1 VVHEHPPRDDS
12 GPVSS
17 CVLRAIGLVI
27 AAACFAA
34 CSGGGTHTQEPAP
47 QVTRSWQLGMATLPP
62 VPTVEAVLA
71 GIELWSPHAE
81 LAAFHEE
88 LPWNDLLAGMSPAA
102 ILARDKVALVAHLRS
117 KGLGI
122 AFTADLTD
130 GLSRAFEAPQ
140 LRALGRSLAEPAVQ
154 QLARDYVLAVD
165 QLLQPELLGL
175 AAETNLVRVAAP
187 TWLYDAVVA
196 TSNAMAAD
204 LAASSSQAQLFFS
217 VQVETAWGWG
227 TGGNFV
233 GIAADLQDFR
243 FAQALGLSS
252 YPYFLHASPDAMPD
266 DYLRRPADA
275 TSLPVLVTE
284 GGWSSAAVGVGN

>member
-1 VVHEHPPRDDS
+1 
-12 GPVSS
+12 
-17 CVLRAIGLVI
+17 
-27 AAACFAA
+27 
-34 CSGGGTHTQEPAP
+34 
-47 QVTRSWQLGMATLPP
+47 
-62 VPTVEAVLA
+62 
-71 GIELWSPHAE
+71 
-81 LAAFHEE
+81 
-88 LPWNDLLAGMSPAA
+88 MSPAA
-102 ILARDKVALVAHLRS
+102 ILARDKVALVAQLRS

-130 GLSRAFEAPQ
+130 GLSRTDEAPQ

-175 AAETNLVRVAAP
+175 AAETNLVRAAAP
-187 TWLYDAVVA
+187 PWLYAAVVA

-204 LAASSSQAQLFFS
+204 LAANSSQAQLFFS

-227 TGGNFV
+227 TGGTFV
-233 GIAADLQDFR
+233 GIATDLQDFP

-266 DYLRRPADA
+266 DYFRRLADRTCSTSSRSDSPPA
-275 TSLPVLVTE
+275 TSPPSQRGRSGSSSRRGRCSAEAAARAATA
-284 GGWSSAAVGVGN
+284 SSAPRPRWPWPASPRPRSCGASS